1 MKFRTIGISN
11 DLCPE
16 GQEIDVWYHYERVN
30 NERVYD
36 GNYLL
41 QIENVVNAAN
51 KSILWMLSEKYLR
64 ELAEEIEQMD
74 GQKDEDMKSAKD
86 DEKYLAYKEC
96 TL

>member
-16 GQEIDVWYHYERVN
+16 GMEIDVWYHYEREN
-30 NERVYD
+30 NGEQHAHVT
-36 GNYLL
+36 
-41 QIENVVNAAN
+41 NVVNAAN

-64 ELAEEIEQMD
+64 ELAREIEQMD
-74 GQKDEDMKSAKD
+74 GNDSESFSSIRD

-96 TL
+96 TI